1 MPLVVKIQSMKT
13 RLLNI
18 LTVSLILTLFA
29 YALDSDPV
37 ISGPAVRLMEAF
49 YMLTLIY
56 AIVAGVY
63 FSSEFFYRRFQTG
76 RKVS

>member
-1 MPLVVKIQSMKT
+1 MSFDVKFQRMKT
-13 RLLNI
+13 KLLNI
-18 LTVSLILTLFA
+18 LTDSLILTLFA

-49 YMLTLIY
+49 FMLTLIY

-63 FSSEFFYRRFQTG
+63 FSSEFLYRRFQTG

>member
-1 MPLVVKIQSMKT
+1 MPFDIKIQRMKT
-13 RLLNI
+13 KFLNI
-18 LTVSLILTLFA
+18 LIVSLILTLFA

-37 ISGPAVRLMEAF
+37 ISGPAVRLMEALF
-49 YMLTLIY
+49 LLALIY